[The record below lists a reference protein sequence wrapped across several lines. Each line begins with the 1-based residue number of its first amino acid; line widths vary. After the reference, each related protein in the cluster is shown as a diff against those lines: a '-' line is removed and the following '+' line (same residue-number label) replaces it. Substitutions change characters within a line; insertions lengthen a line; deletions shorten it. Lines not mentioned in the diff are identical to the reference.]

1 MTFAHSLTVLRAR
14 WVCAVLVFSV
24 LMSAVVF
31 KTFTEQR
38 RYTADASVL
47 IDAQTPDPVAGVTLQ
62 GMMSPNYML
71 TQVDV
76 IKSLRVAR
84 KAARALDL
92 LDDPALQQ
100 QWREATGGSSS
111 METWLAERLQ
121 QSLDANPSR
130 GSNVINVSYTA
141 ADPKLAAA
149 VTNAFVNSY
158 VETTLELRIEPARQ
172 YNKFFEVHARQLRAK
187 LEDAKAK
194 LSSYQRSQ
202 GIIETDEKL
211 DIENARLAEL
221 SSQLVAMQSLAAE
234 SVSRQGAARENPDQ
248 IQEVL
253 SSGVI
258 GALTSDLSRQEA
270 RLEEL
275 NSRLGDQHPQVLE
288 LQANIDKMRKRIEI
302 ETKRVSAGVSVANSV
317 NRTRLASVRGSLE
330 AQRAKVLEMKSR
342 RDGAEVLQQDVAN
355 AQRAYEA
362 VVARVS
368 QTSLEGQT
376 AQSNASVLEVAVP
389 PSVASS
395 PKVRTNLILGSLL
408 SIAVALGTVALREH
422 RDARLRLSDE
432 VPALIGQQVIAT
444 IPPFKRSGR
453 PLLMSVKRLG
463 LATAKS
469 RSRARL

>member
-1 MTFAHSLTVLRAR
+1 MTLTRSLTVLRAR
-14 WVCAVLVFSV
+14 WISAALVFCA
-24 LMSAVVF
+24 LMAVVAF

-76 IKSLRVAR
+76 IRSLRVAG
-84 KAARALDL
+84 KVVKELNLPSDAE
-92 LDDPALQQ
+92 LQR
-100 QWREATGGSSS
+100 QWREATGGARN
-111 METWLAERLQ
+111 MELWLAERLQ
-121 QSLDANPSR
+121 QSLDVRPSR

-149 VTNAFVNSY
+149 VANAFVTGY

-172 YNKFFEVHARQLRAK
+172 YNKFFEVHARQLRAQ
-187 LEDAKAK
+187 LEEAKAK

-211 DIENARLAEL
+211 DIENARLAAL
-221 SSQLVAMQSLAAE
+221 SAELVAMQSLAVE
-234 SVSRQGAARENPDQ
+234 SGSRQGAARETPDQ

-253 SSGVI
+253 ASGVI
-258 GALTSDLSRQEA
+258 GSLTSELSKQEA

-275 NSRLGDQHPQVLE
+275 NSRLGEQHPQVLE
-288 LQANIDKMRKRIEI
+288 LQANIDKLRKRIDI
-302 ETKRVSAGVSVANSV
+302 ETKRVSASVSVANSV
-317 NRTRLASVRGSLE
+317 NRTRLASLRASLE

-355 AQRAYEA
+355 AQRAYDA
-362 VVARVS
+362 VLARVS

-376 AQSNASVLEVAVP
+376 AQSNASVLELATP
-389 PSVASS
+389 PAIASS
-395 PKVRTNLILGSLL
+395 PRVRTNLILGGLL
-408 SIAVALGTVALREH
+408 SIALALGTVAVREH
-422 RDARLRLSDE
+422 RDARLRLSDD
-432 VPALIGQQVIAT
+432 VPALIGQQVIAM
-444 IPPFKRSGR
+444 IPEFKRNGR

-463 LATAKS
+463 LSGAKAGS
-469 RSRARL
+469 NAAS